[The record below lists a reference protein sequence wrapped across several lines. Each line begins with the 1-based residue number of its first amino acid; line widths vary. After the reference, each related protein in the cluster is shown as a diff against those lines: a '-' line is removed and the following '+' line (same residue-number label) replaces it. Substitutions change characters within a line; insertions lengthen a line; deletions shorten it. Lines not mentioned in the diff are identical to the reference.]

1 MQLQQVTR
9 GTAVQHIAGIGN
21 RGLVFGRGLDISLG
35 QAPAR
40 AQAYM
45 LLTAAPVEGRYGG
58 VVDLPNSSAS
68 LALPT
73 GIFDT
78 DILPKGALNDAARF
92 GRPGTR
98 CNLT

>member
-1 MQLQQVTR
+1 MLSDAGAHDLRKMIGDLTDGGITFAFDHDAEQR
-9 GTAVQHIAGIGN
+9 FGAGIPH
-21 RGLVFGRGLDISLG
+21 
-35 QAPAR
+35 QH
-40 AQAYM
+40 
-45 LLTAAPVEGRYGG
+45 TAAPVEGRYGG

-98 CNLT
+98 CKLS

>member
-1 MQLQQVTR
+1 
-9 GTAVQHIAGIGN
+9 I
-21 RGLVFGRGLDISLG
+21 DYISRTTDLS
-35 QAPAR
+35 R